1 MASRLTTFIVATIVA
16 GTLIAGLIVGAQRDD
31 ATGPVDLII
40 TNGQVY
46 TGAGTQ
52 FAEAVAVRGNKVLVV
67 GSNRE
72 VKRLRRPRTTMV
84 DAHGGTVL
92 PGFNDAHVH
101 LLDGGRMLT
110 AVDLFGAST
119 LADVEAA
126 LKAYAALHAD
136 EPWIRGRRWTY
147 QPLPGSVLARQ
158 RLDAIVPDRPAL
170 VTAADNRAGWANT
183 RALQAAGITR
193 RTPNPPDGVIVKDPR
208 TGDPTGVL
216 KGGALRLVERVLPE
230 PTDEERRTAVRTAAA
245 EAHSVGITSVQH
257 VAGDVDDLKAVA
269 ALRTAG
275 ELDLRVYAGLAV
287 APGFTE
293 ADAEA
298 LDAARTSYPDD
309 PLFKAGAVAVTVG
322 AVETGPFAGRARRV
336 PTYTAAEL
344 TSLVRLLDARGWQIV
359 VRTHDRHGVRMALDA
374 FEQAM
379 GATPTPER
387 GRRHRLEH
395 VTGIDDADVDR
406 LVQMGIVAAQRP
418 TPGGLGA
425 GDLDAWAAR
434 GATSRTRRVPC
445 TSASGMVVDV
455 SCSAAAGRW
464 RFSIRSSACRRCD
477 GGDRRGGRR
486 SHTRGPTRCPGGGGG
501 RLHDAGSMG
510 RVRRAAEGT
519 ARTRHARRH
528 RHPLDRHLHARQ
540 ESARR
545 LRAHDHLRR
554 PGRLQAAGAGDHRL
568 GRGLRP
574 ATIRAD
580 VGGAGAAETLVAGR
594 GRSARS
600 PARDRPRRW
609 STSRGGPP
617 RGAPARRSP
626 SRPARPRRRASPSR

>member
-46 TGAGTQ
+46 RGAGTQ

-158 RLDAIVPDRPAL
+158 RIDAIVPDRPAL
-170 VTAADNRAGWANT
+170 VTAAENHAGWANT

-230 PTDEERRTAVRTAAA
+230 PTHEERRTALRTAAA

-257 VAGDVDDLKAVA
+257 VAGDVDDLEAVA

-293 ADAEA
+293 ADAEV

-336 PTYTAAEL
+336 PTYTAEEL
-344 TSLVRLLDARGWQIV
+344 TSLVRLLDARGWQIL

-434 GATSRTRRVPC
+434 GATSR
-445 TSASGMVVDV
+445 D
-455 SCSAAAGRW
+455 AAGALHQR
-464 RFSIRSSACRRCD
+464 IRD
-477 GGDRRGGRR
+477 
-486 SHTRGPTRCPGGGGG
+486 GGG
-501 RLHDAGSMG
+501 RVVFGSGWPMAILDPLVGLQVATAATAEEDGAATPGARLDALAAAVDAYTTQGAWAAFDEQRKGRLERDMLADIVILSTDIFTPGRNLRDAFVHTTIFDG
-510 RVRRAAEGT
+510 RVVY
-519 ARTRHARRH
+519 
-528 RHPLDRHLHARQ
+528 
-540 ESARR
+540 
-545 LRAHDHLRR
+545 RR
-554 PGRLQAAGAGDHRL
+554 PA
-568 GRGLRP
+568 P
-574 ATIRAD
+574 
-580 VGGAGAAETLVAGR
+580 ETT
-594 GRSARS
+594 
-600 PARDRPRRW
+600 D
-609 STSRGGPP
+609 
-617 RGAPARRSP
+617 
-626 SRPARPRRRASPSR
+626 